1 MTFTFSGSISMTILY
16 SSMVPGTVQNAG
28 VLQSVHSTPQRQ
40 IMRMQNDFSSKGG
53 HKTVIGVSPAL
64 RECQKT
70 VTSINLPRAQTFFPS
85 GHNHFCQ
92 RGVNRSCNVV
102 WPVLTFSDMSTGYAA
117 SNFDQT
123 STIKYLLIHRVSIGL
138 ILCWRESYTSPLKG
152 ETIFVYKGT

>member
-1 MTFTFSGSISMTILY
+1 MTILNTVL
-16 SSMVPGTVQNAG
+16 MPGTWYCNVPTKRW
-28 VLQSVHSTPQRQ
+28 STPECSDKWECKMTFPARKVAEQ
-40 IMRMQNDFSSKGG
+40 SS
-53 HKTVIGVSPAL
+53 
-64 RECQKT
+64 ECHRHSENAKNSHFDQLLIK
-70 VTSINLPRAQTFFPS
+70 IPRAQTFFPS
-85 GHNHFCQ
+85 KWAQ
-92 RGVNRSCNVV
+92 SLLPRGVNQSCDMV